1 MAFELKEG
9 EGYLNRDNENPE
21 KFWGSFKVS
30 KDMKKGDTIN
40 LTEWI
45 NTKDDGKVIH
55 KLQERKPK
63 AMQLVINGVV
73 VFFSSL
79 DQLVIL
85 PLLLIMELIILDDG
99 LYQLIPITKKMIE
112 GIELFDEINC
122 LDLCELLRLKL
133 TGYVDTL
140 NLHMM
145 NDGSGAMIG
154 CMCRQ

>member
-133 TGYVDTL
+133 TGYVDTI

-145 NDGSGAMIG
+145 NDGTGAMVG
-154 CMCRQ
+154 CMCR